1 VTSAA
6 PHVEALI
13 SVQCYKLS
21 RRHSQQRPQ
30 AAQIAALMRSLAH
43 GDVIIV
49 KTPSGPGLKNR
60 ANELFQEVCVFG
72 PISNSPARHDFTAR
86 HPGSDGDRRS
96 TPDRMTP
103 MPAAPPADASSG
115 SGSLDKDVDATA
127 LSRLLALL
135 ADKTRLRILWLL
147 AEGERAVGAMTSEL
161 GLPQPTVSHHL
172 AWLRTMHLVSPRR
185 AGKNVF
191 YALGRAA
198 RTEPDGTLS
207 LLTADTVVSIGRRPA
222 E

>member
-1 VTSAA
+1 M
-6 PHVEALI
+6 
-13 SVQCYKLS
+13 Y
-21 RRHSQQRPQ
+21 
-30 AAQIAALMRSLAH
+30 
-43 GDVIIV
+43 
-49 KTPSGPGLKNR
+49 
-60 ANELFQEVCVFG
+60 G

-86 HPGSDGDRRS
+86 HPGSDGDGRS
-96 TPDRMTP
+96 TPDRMIP
-103 MPAAPPADASSG
+103 MPAAPADASSG
-115 SGSLDKDVDATA
+115 PSSVYKDVDATA

-147 AEGERAVGAMTSEL
+147 AEGDRAVGAMTSEL
-161 GLPQPTVSHHL
+161 RLPQPTVSHHL
-172 AWLRTMHLVSPRR
+172 AWLRTMQLVSPRR

-207 LLTADTVVSIGRRPA
+207 LMTADTVVSIGRRAA